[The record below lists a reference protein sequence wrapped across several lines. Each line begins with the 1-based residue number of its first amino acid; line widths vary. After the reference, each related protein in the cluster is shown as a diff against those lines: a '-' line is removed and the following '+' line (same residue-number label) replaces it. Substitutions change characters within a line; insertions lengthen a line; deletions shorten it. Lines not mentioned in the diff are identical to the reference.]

1 MSALSSPAADLVG
14 ADHVGADL
22 VDAHCHSVTVAD
34 LDDAEFAMLCTE
46 SSLPPA
52 PGTSYLHTPL
62 MLAIRRW
69 CAPALGLERHAPIEQ
84 YLARRRHLGGVVASR
99 RLLGQAGV
107 SALLV
112 DTGYVADQVAVP
124 ELAELAGA
132 RGYEVVRLESL
143 AEELAPAVLPHQFP
157 QRFRH
162 ALRICG
168 ERVVAFKSV
177 LAYRHGFDVAAER
190 PSDDAVIESVTA
202 WSGEW
207 AASRSRPV
215 RVTDPVILRFLL
227 WEGLTCPQPAGRKP
241 RPVQL
246 HAGYGDA
253 DLDLHRANPLL
264 LTDLIRAVLSAGG
277 GPIVLL
283 HCYPFHR
290 EAAYL
295 ASVYPHVYFDIGVAV
310 GHLGPSASTLVAE
323 ALELAPFGKLHF
335 SSDGCAL
342 AELFLVGALAFR
354 HGLDKV
360 LGDWVRADEIS
371 AADAASIRATVLG
384 GTARRLYPGLDGGSG
399 PGPAFTGLH
408 DTPRQ
413 DEA

>member
-1 MSALSSPAADLVG
+1 MSSLPSAA
-14 ADHVGADL
+14 ADL

-69 CAPALGLERHAPIEQ
+69 CAPALGLELHAPIED
-84 YLARRRHLGGVVASR
+84 YLARRRQLGGLAASR
-99 RLLGQAGV
+99 RLLRRAGV

-112 DTGYVADQVAVP
+112 DTGYIADQLAVP
-124 ELAELAGA
+124 ELADLAGA
-132 RGYEVVRLESL
+132 PGYEVVRLESL
-143 AEELAPAVLPHQFP
+143 AEELAPAVPAQQFP
-157 QRFRH
+157 ERFRR
-162 ALRICG
+162 ALRACG

-177 LAYRHGFDVAAER
+177 IAYRHGFDVAPER
-190 PSDDAVIESVTA
+190 PSDDAVIESVTT
-202 WSGEW
+202 WSRAW
-207 AASRSRPV
+207 AASRPA

-227 WEGLTCPQPAGRKP
+227 WEGMTCPQPGGRKP

-253 DLDLHRANPLL
+253 DLDLHRVNPLL
-264 LTDLIRAVLSAGG
+264 LTGLIRAAQRADG
-277 GPIVLL
+277 GPLVLL

-295 ASVYPHVYFDIGVAV
+295 ASVYPNVYFDIGVAV
-310 GHLGPSASTLVAE
+310 GHLGPSASTLVGE
-323 ALELAPFGKLHF
+323 ALELAPFGKLHY

-354 HGLDKV
+354 QGLDKV
-360 LGDWVRADEIS
+360 MGDWVSADEIS
-371 AADAASIRATVLG
+371 SADAAAIRATVLA
-384 GTARRLYPGLDGGSG
+384 GTARRLYPGLDDG
-399 PGPAFTGLH
+399 PGPDISFTGPQ